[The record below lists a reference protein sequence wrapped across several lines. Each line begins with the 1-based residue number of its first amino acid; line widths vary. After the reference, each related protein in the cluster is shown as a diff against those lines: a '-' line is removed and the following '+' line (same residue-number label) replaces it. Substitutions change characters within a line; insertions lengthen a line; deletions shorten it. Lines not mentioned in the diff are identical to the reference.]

1 MMLDLRVLES
11 LPAHVIL
18 REEADRLDVHVDGAS
33 FLGKVKAEL
42 DIVPG
47 DQFYYCR
54 GVAVCEAELAC
65 SRCLDPYRVT
75 LRGEV
80 EFSIRETAGE
90 KAADADETAVNE
102 FLVPLGTAEIDVTG
116 PVREGL
122 ILELPLKPLCRE
134 ECRGLCPVC
143 GVNRNERAC
152 DCKVEKTDS
161 RWDALRDL
169 LE

>member
-1 MMLDLRVLES
+1 MMLDLRVLEN
-11 LPAHVIL
+11 LPAHVTL
-18 REEADRLDVHVDGAS
+18 QEEADRLDVHVEGALL
-33 FLGKVKAEL
+33 LGKVTAEL

-65 SRCLDPYRVT
+65 SRCLDPYHVT
-75 LRGEV
+75 LRGDV

-90 KAADADETAVNE
+90 MVVNGVEAAATEYI
-102 FLVPLGTAEIDVTG
+102 VPLGTAEIDIAG
-116 PVREGL
+116 PVREAL

-161 RWDALRDL
+161 RWDGLRDL

>member
-1 MMLDLRVLES
+1 MMLDLRALEN
-11 LPAHVIL
+11 LPARVTL
-18 REEADRLDVHVDGAS
+18 QEEADRLDVQIDGALL
-33 FLGKVKAEL
+33 LGKATAEL

-65 SRCLDPYRVT
+65 SRCLDPYHVT
-75 LRGEV
+75 LRGDV
-80 EFSIRETAGE
+80 EFSIREAAGE
-90 KAADADETAVNE
+90 VVVNGVEVAATEYIVS
-102 FLVPLGTAEIDVTG
+102 LGTAEIDIAG
-116 PVREGL
+116 PVREAL

-161 RWDALRDL
+161 RWDGLRNL